1 MNRTRIQLSFPFTD
15 STRRRRWETLGF
27 ITNPFPDSGI
37 ATTVDYNEHQIDE
50 ILRINTWLNE
60 TMVGEKEQFGP
71 LLIKG
76 SIGVGKT
83 HVLKRIE
90 HAVTE
95 MGAQRAPGK
104 MGASYHTITGLG
116 AKNLT
121 LSMLMLEALRT
132 PPAGADNSSQ
142 GVELPLVGEIYQ
154 ALRKG
159 DGTSSLNALPRTS
172 PLRAPFGKIL
182 NTPADS
188 ETRTQRE
195 QDVLSWLTR
204 RDVPKPTLARIGVSG
219 RLEGEGEA
227 IRAYT
232 HLFRLAREVLQFHAW
247 IMLIDQVEDLWRSSE
262 ITPVKRARFLTDLR
276 TLVDECL
283 EGAPIPVILAWNT
296 QVIAPGRVEETQVE
310 DKFQAEYRSLYSRL
324 PHPIDLPM
332 LPIQEHAY
340 EFAQLYV
347 EAADGSARKTTFLA
361 QLRDD
366 FERILDTITST
377 AEGRVGDRVN
387 QRAWLRALRAW
398 ADESVEHDET
408 SHSRKTPMA
417 QVKIARSR
425 ARLLKH
431 IL

>member
-1 MNRTRIQLSFPFTD
+1 MRTPSLVNV
-15 STRRRRWETLGF
+15 E
-27 ITNPFPDSGI
+27 GI
-37 ATTVDYNEHQIDE
+37 ATSVDYNEHQIDE
-50 ILRINTWLNE
+50 IHRISAWLD
-60 TMVGEKEQFGP
+60 EKMMDDKQQFGP

-83 HVLKRIE
+83 HVLRRIE
-90 HAVTE
+90 RVVTE
-95 MGAQRAPGK
+95 TGARLAPGK

-121 LSMLMLEALRT
+121 LSLLILEALRT
-132 PPAGADNSSQ
+132 APAGTDDSSQ
-142 GVELPLVGEIYQ
+142 GVELPLVGEIYR
-154 ALRKG
+154 ALRES

-172 PLRAPFGKIL
+172 PLRAPFGKIV
-182 NTPADS
+182 NTPPDS
-188 ETRTQRE
+188 DTRTQRE
-195 QDVLSWLTR
+195 HDVTSWLTR
-204 RDVPKPTLARIGVSG
+204 RDVPKATLARIGVSG

-347 EAADGSARKTTFLA
+347 EAADGSAKKAKFLA
-361 QLRDD
+361 ELRDD
-366 FERILDTITST
+366 FEKILDTITST

-398 ADESVEHDET
+398 ADESVNHDET
-408 SHSRKTPMA
+408 SHSRKPQMA
-417 QVKIARSR
+417 HVMMTRTKAIPLKKR
-425 ARLLKH
+425 AF
-431 IL
+431 